1 MSEPVEA
8 SYAELG
14 RILVVVPTYNEAD
27 NLERIVKRLRVAV
40 PSADILVADDT
51 SPDGTGGIA
60 DRLAETDDHVH
71 VLHRPS
77 KEGLGTAYREGFG
90 WGLGR
95 GYDVFCE
102 MDADGSHQP
111 EALPSLLDRLTSADL
126 VIGSRWVP
134 GGRVENWPLSRQLL
148 SRSANAYARISL
160 GLPLRDATAGFRAFR
175 RATLQGVELE
185 TVASQGYSFQIELA
199 WRAFRSGFRVSEVPI
214 LFLEREHGT
223 SKMDRNVVMESF
235 RRVAAW
241 GLRHRL
247 RQIREYV
254 SGKRR
259 VGT

>member
-1 MSEPVEA
+1 MTEPVEA
-8 SYAELG
+8 SYASLG
-14 RILVVVPTYNEAD
+14 RVLVVMPTYNEAD
-27 NLERIVKRLRVAV
+27 NLERIVKRLRVAL
-40 PSADILVADDT
+40 PAADILVADDT

-60 DRLAETDDHVH
+60 DRLAETDEHVH
-71 VLHRPS
+71 VLHRPR
-77 KEGLGTAYREGFG
+77 KEGLGTAYREGFS
-90 WGLGR
+90 WGLER

-111 EALPSLLDRLTSADL
+111 EALPSLLAGLTSADL

-134 GGRVENWPLSRQLL
+134 GGRVENWSRARQLL
-148 SRSANAYARISL
+148 SRAGNFYARTAL

-199 WRAFRSGFRVSEVPI
+199 WRAFRSGFRVAEVPI

-223 SKMDRNVVMESF
+223 SKMDRHVVVESF
-235 RRVAAW
+235 RRVGGW
-241 GLRHRL
+241 GVRHRL
-247 RQIREYV
+247 RQIREFV